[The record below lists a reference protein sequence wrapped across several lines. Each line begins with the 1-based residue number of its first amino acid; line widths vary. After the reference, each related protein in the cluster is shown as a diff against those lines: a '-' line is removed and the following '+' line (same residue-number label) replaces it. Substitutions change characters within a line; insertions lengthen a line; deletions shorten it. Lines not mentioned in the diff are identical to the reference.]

1 VEKFPILLV
10 AVKPDVEASLGAA
23 LGQPQGVR
31 SIADVALARVSLQS
45 ARPAVAVI
53 SLCGPHLAE
62 GLALTGEVSALGVP
76 TVVYAPHKDPEL
88 ILAAMRA
95 GAREFLVTGE
105 ERQLERAVQG
115 LLEASGSVKLGTI
128 TAILPAKGGVG
139 STVLATHLAGALH
152 RRDKR
157 VCLADVDLELG
168 DALAFLD
175 VTGSYTFADVASNDR
190 RLDRELLDSSMPRH
204 SSGVWVLS
212 QSEKVV
218 EAERLGA
225 EGVVRVLRFMRHHY
239 DHVVLDGLRGF
250 GDVALASLDLADRI
264 VLLVTQ
270 EVPAVRS
277 AQRRADLLR
286 QLGFDA
292 SRIIVAVNRYHAGS
306 NISRQ
311 VIEDTLQ
318 LPVTA
323 TIENDFRSL
332 TRAINR
338 GVLVWEESKRS
349 PITRD
354 VDDLAERVDGGRRE
368 EQRESFLSR
377 LFVTKVVLNGA

>member
-31 SIADVALARVSLQS
+31 SLADVALARVSLHS
-45 ARPAVAVI
+45 ARPAVAVV
-53 SLCGPHLAE
+53 SLCGPQLAE
-62 GLALTGEVSALGVP
+62 ALALTGELSGLGVP

-115 LLEASGSVKLGTI
+115 LLEASGSVKLGSI
-128 TAILPAKGGVG
+128 TAIFAAKGGVG

-225 EGVVRVLRFMRHHY
+225 GGVVRVLRFLRQHY
-239 DHVVLDGLRGF
+239 DHIVLDGLRGF

-277 AQRRADLLR
+277 AQRRAELLR
-286 QLGFDA
+286 QLGYDA
-292 SRIIVAVNRYHAGS
+292 SRIIVAVNRYHSGS
-306 NISRQ
+306 NITRQ

-349 PITRD
+349 PIARD
-354 VDDLAERVDGGRRE
+354 VDALAERVDGGGRE
-368 EQRESFLSR
+368 ERQESFLSR
-377 LFVTKVVLNGA
+377 LFVTKVVLNGT